1 MKFLCQHEKSKN
13 GFVITFRIL
22 AQKMR
27 IIIVKILDNF
37 IKKKGVFMK
46 YRFTKDLT
54 TTQTQT
60 FHAKLYDSLEFLK
73 LSNDEVIH
81 SILKTMQENPLLE
94 VDFNQYGMLSLDET
108 YENVSQKPNLKTH
121 LYYQLHTSDEFYND
135 KISSYIIEALDER
148 GFFSEDIEETC
159 ELLGVSKEV
168 FLNNLDFIQTFD
180 PIGVAAFSSI
190 DSLIIQSK
198 NKGHILAAHI
208 LTECNKELLSKKYSL
223 IAKKLN
229 KKLDQIT
236 KELEFIQTLNPY
248 PCTSFYTA
256 RDETK
261 VPELKIEVENQQII
275 ISPIRYYNVYYNDV
289 YIDLLKVD
297 KVIENYFNNAK
308 TIIANLDKRNATLL
322 LIANELVN
330 TQQGYFRYGDELV
343 ACTQKE
349 VASRLGINQSTVS
362 RATMNKYYEFNNE
375 VFALIDL
382 FVAATESGASSDGI
396 KKALQEIVQREDK
409 QKPFRDDELVEELKK
424 YNLQVS
430 RRTVSK
436 YRSSLGIPITGK
448 RKKKQN
454 HGIIIRDKTSG

>member
-1 MKFLCQHEKSKN
+1 
-13 GFVITFRIL
+13 
-22 AQKMR
+22 
-27 IIIVKILDNF
+27 
-37 IKKKGVFMK
+37 MK

-81 SILKTMQENPLLE
+81 SILKAIQENPLLE
-94 VDFNQYGMLSLDET
+94 VDFDQYGMLPLDET

-121 LYYQLHTSDEFYND
+121 LYYQLHTSDEFYSD

-148 GFFSEDIEETC
+148 GFFSEDTEETC
-159 ELLGVSKEV
+159 KLLGVNKEE
-168 FLNNLDFIQTFD
+168 FLKHLSFIQTFD
-180 PIGVAAFSSI
+180 PLGVAAFNSI

-198 NKGHILAAHI
+198 GKGHLLAAQILA
-208 LTECNKELLSKKYSL
+208 ECNEELLLKKYSL
-223 IAKKLN
+223 IAKKLD
-229 KKLDQIT
+229 KKLEQIT
-236 KELEFIQTLNPY
+236 KELSFIQTLNPY
-248 PCTSFYTA
+248 PCTAFYTA

-261 VPELKIEVENQQII
+261 VPELKIEVENQQIM

-289 YIDLLKVD
+289 YTDLLKTD
-297 KVIENYFNNAK
+297 KVIKKYFNEAK

-322 LIANELVN
+322 LIANELVT

-349 VASRLGINQSTVS
+349 VADRLGVNQSTVS

-375 VFALIDL
+375 VFALSDL
-382 FVAATESGASSDGI
+382 FVAATESGTSSDGV
-396 KKALQEIVQREDK
+396 KKALQEIIQQEDK
-409 QKPFRDDELVEELKK
+409 TKPFRDDELVEELKK

-436 YRSSLGIPITGK
+436 YRSSMGIPITGK
-448 RKKKQN
+448 RKKK
-454 HGIIIRDKTSG
+454 